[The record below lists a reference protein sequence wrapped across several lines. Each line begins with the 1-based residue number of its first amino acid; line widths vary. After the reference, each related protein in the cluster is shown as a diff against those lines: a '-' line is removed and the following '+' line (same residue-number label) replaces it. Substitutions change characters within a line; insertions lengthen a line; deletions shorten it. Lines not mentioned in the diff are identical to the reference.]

1 MQIAANCSKLIK
13 FSQIHNFDV
22 QNNFL
27 LVNKALLV
35 VLTTCFGFVKTK
47 QNVVPCFQRF
57 VQHLDQTLEK
67 VANALRIIFHA
78 FLNIFVKH
86 CQRFYNGLNNITN
99 ALTTIIN
106 TFKMHYNTVI
116 VKPSFPK

>member
-1 MQIAANCSKLIK
+1 MQ
-13 FSQIHNFDV
+13 NFDV

-27 LVNKALLV
+27 LVTKALLV
-35 VLTTCFGFVKTK
+35 VLTMCFGFVTTG
-47 QNVVPCFQRF
+47 QNVVPCFQHF

-67 VANALRIIFHA
+67 VANALRNIFHA

-99 ALTTIIN
+99 GLTTIIKA
-106 TFKMHYNTVI
+106 FKMNYNAVI
-116 VKPSFPK
+116 VKPGFPK